1 MYTDPQSSNSSSEN
15 KIENYSNN
23 CVEIEDIEEDYDSH
37 SEGKY
42 ITENSIDHTALFII
56 RRSTR
61 YTRQIKVNN
70 RIFT

>member
-1 MYTDPQSSNSSSEN
+1 MYTNPQSSNSSSEN
-15 KIENYSNN
+15 EIENYSDN
-23 CVEIEDIEEDYDSH
+23 CVENEDIEEDYDSD